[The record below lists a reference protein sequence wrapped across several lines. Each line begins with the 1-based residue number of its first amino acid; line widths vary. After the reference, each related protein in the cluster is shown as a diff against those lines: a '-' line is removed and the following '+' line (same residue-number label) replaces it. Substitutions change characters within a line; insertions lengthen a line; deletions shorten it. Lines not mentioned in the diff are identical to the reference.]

1 MFEQY
6 DTIRALKEPDLYLI
20 KDYKTGVLAVR
31 KRTRIELL
39 SLYHQLSNIHHKGMP
54 KIFSAEQEG
63 RYLTVIREYIP
74 GKTLSEA
81 LLDGVSFT
89 SREIKDIMV
98 SLCDILSVMH
108 GLTPPVIH
116 RDIKP
121 SNIILKEGGGICLID
136 FDAARQY
143 KGDGNGDTQ
152 HIGTHGYAAPEQYGF
167 GETDARADIYAA
179 GILLKEL
186 AEKNGIAD
194 FKEIISVC
202 TRMDPARR
210 YQSAAELKRALL
222 KGRRKGKAA
231 VIGAAVLLLCGVIA
245 VTFMNDGQRAESAIG
260 QTQEEASVGETDGE
274 QVQPENEH
282 SGAVIYLAAND
293 PTSKLSASPM
303 PDEKADDPWLQIAYP
318 GYNAPKSYS
327 KIYDYAQLK
336 EALNIALEEP
346 DVLYEVSI
354 EGDVSVEESM
364 TLPLNMKLSI
374 RRGSAMRMTPGT
386 TLTIGGFLE
395 VEGDSDNFATL
406 ELMDGSTLYC
416 CNRPDEGLLGVNVA
430 GRLQCGRN
438 VTITRQEVTDQNHS
452 PLIVMEDGSALRC
465 EEVDSMSVSGYRLF
479 FLASTAEFPMEV
491 FGRTKG
497 IGNIA
502 EIRFYN
508 IASLDEM
515 LSALEDVKTRY
526 RYFNCNVDISEDI
539 TIERDVIV
547 PNNAQINLYLEG
559 VELSIAEGAKF
570 TVGISGMQLERD
582 TKLMVLQGGT
592 LNYLADGIAFAEGA
606 GVYAEPG
613 GIVNFANRK
622 IAKEL
627 GFE

>member
-1 MFEQY
+1 
-6 DTIRALKEPDLYLI
+6 
-20 KDYKTGVLAVR
+20 
-31 KRTRIELL
+31 
-39 SLYHQLSNIHHKGMP
+39 
-54 KIFSAEQEG
+54 
-63 RYLTVIREYIP
+63 
-74 GKTLSEA
+74 
-81 LLDGVSFT
+81 
-89 SREIKDIMV
+89 
-98 SLCDILSVMH
+98 
-108 GLTPPVIH
+108 
-116 RDIKP
+116 
-121 SNIILKEGGGICLID
+121 
-136 FDAARQY
+136 
-143 KGDGNGDTQ
+143 
-152 HIGTHGYAAPEQYGF
+152 
-167 GETDARADIYAA
+167 
-179 GILLKEL
+179 
-186 AEKNGIAD
+186 
-194 FKEIISVC
+194 
-202 TRMDPARR
+202 
-210 YQSAAELKRALL
+210 
-222 KGRRKGKAA
+222 
-231 VIGAAVLLLCGVIA
+231 
-245 VTFMNDGQRAESAIG
+245 
-260 QTQEEASVGETDGE
+260 
-274 QVQPENEH
+274 
-282 SGAVIYLAAND
+282 
-293 PTSKLSASPM
+293 
-303 PDEKADDPWLQIAYP
+303 
-318 GYNAPKSYS
+318 
-327 KIYDYAQLK
+327 
-336 EALNIALEEP
+336 
-346 DVLYEVSI
+346 
-354 EGDVSVEESM
+354 
-364 TLPLNMKLSI
+364 
-374 RRGSAMRMTPGT
+374 
-386 TLTIGGFLE
+386 
-395 VEGDSDNFATL
+395 
-406 ELMDGSTLYC
+406 
-416 CNRPDEGLLGVNVA
+416 LGVYVA
-430 GRLQCGRN
+430 GLLQCGRN

-491 FGRTKG
+491 FERTKG